1 LLVVSRRANI
11 QKWLPHASRMIAGD
25 RSGGGEQG
33 GGGGGEPCPG
43 WTAIHGDFHRGNLF
57 YLPPPDLATATA
69 TTADHE
75 DGDDDDHHDD
85 DVEEEEAAVSR
96 GSVAVI
102 DWAFYGGGHCCWEL
116 LYFMQ
121 RVYATWPQPQLMT
134 LNEARKQSS

>member
-1 LLVVSRRANI
+1 
-11 QKWLPHASRMIAGD
+11 MIAGD
-25 RSGGGEQG
+25 RSGGGEQGGG

-85 DVEEEEAAVSR
+85 DDDDHDGDDDDDDDGVEEEEEAAVSR

>member
-1 LLVVSRRANI
+1 
-11 QKWLPHASRMIAGD
+11 MIAGD

-75 DGDDDDHHDD
+75 DGDTCHLLMQNNHFPRQARDKVNCFQLNTTQQTAFCAGCNGREAIGRSSGSHH
-85 DVEEEEAAVSR
+85 R
-96 GSVAVI
+96 
-102 DWAFYGGGHCCWEL
+102 
-116 LYFMQ
+116 
-121 RVYATWPQPQLMT
+121 
-134 LNEARKQSS
+134 